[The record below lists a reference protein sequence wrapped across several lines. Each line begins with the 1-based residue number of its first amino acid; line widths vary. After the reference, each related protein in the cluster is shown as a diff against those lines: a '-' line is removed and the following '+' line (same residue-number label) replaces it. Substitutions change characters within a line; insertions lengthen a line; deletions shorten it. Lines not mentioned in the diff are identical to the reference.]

1 MDFNKIASKW
11 QQKWAQEKVFK
22 TDINPKK
29 EKFSVIEFL
38 PYTSGLGIHMGHVRN
53 YSIGDAF
60 ARFKRMNGF
69 NILYPMGFDAFGLPA
84 ENAAIKE
91 KIHPKEYTENSI
103 KIIKKQMKELGLS
116 YDWDRLVITCYP
128 EYYKWNQYFFLKF
141 YEKGLA
147 YRKKAPVNW
156 CSKCKS
162 VLANEQVVNKKCW
175 RHEDTNVEVKQ
186 LEQWFFRITNYADEL
201 LRDIKKLDWP
211 ERIKLMQENWIGRSE
226 GVIINFKIK
235 NSNEIIPVF
244 TTRPDTIFGVTF
256 LVLAPEHPKVL
267 ALIKGNKD
275 EKKIKDF
282 INKVVIEERN
292 TRTDEKIKEGIFIN
306 KYAVNPL
313 NNEEVPIYIANFAL
327 LEYGTGA
334 IMAVPAHDQR
344 DFEFA
349 KKYKIPVKIVIQP
362 KDEKLDANKITEA
375 FIGEGIL
382 VNSKEFNNLDSNKA
396 IEEIIKYIE
405 KKKYGKRT
413 KQYRL
418 RDWLIS
424 RQRYWGTPI
433 PVVYCDKCGMQSLKE
448 KDLPII
454 LPLDIKFGEG
464 NPLETSK
471 KFLEVKCPKCN
482 GKARRETDTMDTFVD
497 SSWYFLRYCD
507 NKNDKKPF
515 DIKKVKYWMPIDQY
529 IGGAEH
535 AVMHLLYA
543 RFFIKVLRDMKILN
557 IDEPFLKLLNQGTL
571 TKDGAKMS
579 KSKGNIVSQD
589 EIAPKYGIDAARL
602 FLLFA
607 ASPDSDMEWSN
618 TGIEAVNKFLLK
630 LYSLIEKDFGKTDK
644 YLDNRLN
651 KTVKEVTQD
660 IEDFKFNLAIIKI
673 MDYTNYLKERDTITK
688 ESLEVL
694 IKLVSIFTPHIA
706 EEMWEKIGNK
716 DFISISSW
724 PKFDKNKINE
734 DIDKEEK
741 MIDNIRKD
749 IITVLKLVNIKPS
762 KIYLYCI
769 PKEKEIL
776 NKSKI
781 SDFETIIYAVNDKDI
796 YDPQGKAKKAK
807 LGKPAI
813 FIE

>member
-1 MDFNKIASKW
+1 MDFSKIEKKW
-11 QQKWAQEKVFK
+11 QDKWEKASIFK
-22 TDINPKK
+22 AKENSKK
-29 EKFSVIEFL
+29 KFYNLEML
-38 PYTSGLGIHMGHVRN
+38 PYTSGYGIHMGHVRN
-53 YSIGDAF
+53 YSIGDAYT
-60 ARFKRMNGF
+60 RFKRMNGF
-69 NILYPMGFDAFGLPA
+69 NVIYPMGFDAFGLPA

-91 KIHPKEYTENSI
+91 KIHPKVYTENSI

-116 YDWDRLVITCYP
+116 YDWDRLVVTCYP

-141 YEKGLA
+141 LEKGLA
-147 YRKKAPVNW
+147 YRKNAPVNW

-186 LEQWFFRITNYADEL
+186 LEQWFFKITDYADEL

-211 ERIKLMQENWIGRSE
+211 ERIKLMQENWIGKSE
-226 GVIINFKIK
+226 GVVINFKIK
-235 NSNEIIPVF
+235 DTNELIPVY
-244 TTRPDTIFGVTF
+244 TTRPDTIYGVTF

-267 ALIKGNKD
+267 ELIKGNKD

-282 INKVVIEERN
+282 INKVVIEER
-292 TRTDEKIKEGIFIN
+292 TSRTDEKIKEGIFIK
-306 KYAVNPL
+306 KYVINPL
-313 NNEEVPIYIANFAL
+313 NNEEIPIYIANFAL

-334 IMAVPAHDQR
+334 LMAVPAHDKR

-424 RQRYWGTPI
+424 RQRYCGTPI

-454 LPLDIKFGEG
+454 LTLDIKFGEG

-507 NKNDKKPF
+507 NKNNKRPF
-515 DIKKVKYWMPIDQY
+515 DLNKVKYWMPVDQY

-579 KSKGNIVSQD
+579 KSKGNIVSQN
-589 EIAPKYGIDAARL
+589 EVAPKYGIDAARL
-602 FLLFA
+602 FLLFV
-607 ASPDSDMEWSN
+607 ASPDSDMEWSD
-618 TGIEAVNKFLLK
+618 TGIESVNKYLLK
-630 LYSLIEKDFGKTDK
+630 LYSLLEKDFGKTDI
-644 YLDNRLN
+644 YLDNKLN

-673 MDYTNYLKERDTITK
+673 MDYTNYLKERETITK

-716 DFISISSW
+716 DFVSISSW

-734 DIDKEEK
+734 GIDKEEK

-776 NKSKI
+776 SKSKI

-807 LGKPAI
+807 PGKPAI

>member
-1 MDFNKIASKW
+1 M
-11 QQKWAQEKVFK
+11 E
-22 TDINPKK
+22 
-29 EKFSVIEFL
+29 
-38 PYTSGLGIHMGHVRN
+38 
-53 YSIGDAF
+53 
-60 ARFKRMNGF
+60 
-69 NILYPMGFDAFGLPA
+69 
-84 ENAAIKE
+84 
-91 KIHPKEYTENSI
+91 
-103 KIIKKQMKELGLS
+103 ELGLS

-313 NNEEVPIYIANFAL
+313 NNE
-327 LEYGTGA
+327 
-334 IMAVPAHDQR
+334 
-344 DFEFA
+344 
-349 KKYKIPVKIVIQP
+349 KIPVKIVIQP

-405 KKKYGKRT
+405 KKKYEKRT
-413 KQYRL
+413 KQYKL

-482 GKARRETDTMDTFVD
+482 GKARRETHTMDTFVD

-515 DIKKVKYWMPIDQY
+515 DIK
-529 IGGAEH
+529 
-535 AVMHLLYA
+535 
-543 RFFIKVLRDMKILN
+543 
-557 IDEPFLKLLNQGTL
+557 
-571 TKDGAKMS
+571 
-579 KSKGNIVSQD
+579 
-589 EIAPKYGIDAARL
+589 
-602 FLLFA
+602 
-607 ASPDSDMEWSN
+607 
-618 TGIEAVNKFLLK
+618 
-630 LYSLIEKDFGKTDK
+630 
-644 YLDNRLN
+644 
-651 KTVKEVTQD
+651 
-660 IEDFKFNLAIIKI
+660 
-673 MDYTNYLKERDTITK
+673 
-688 ESLEVL
+688 
-694 IKLVSIFTPHIA
+694 
-706 EEMWEKIGNK
+706 
-716 DFISISSW
+716 
-724 PKFDKNKINE
+724 
-734 DIDKEEK
+734 
-741 MIDNIRKD
+741 
-749 IITVLKLVNIKPS
+749 
-762 KIYLYCI
+762 
-769 PKEKEIL
+769 
-776 NKSKI
+776 
-781 SDFETIIYAVNDKDI
+781 
-796 YDPQGKAKKAK
+796 
-807 LGKPAI
+807 
-813 FIE
+813 